1 MNTNA
6 LSDIFT
12 LDSQLIAMLD
22 AVSRGAMVPGC
33 ADITIRAYDE
43 RLHITLP
50 DAPCIYIYALCNP
63 AQTVP
68 YALYIGQSLRH
79 AAVRLDEHLRQC
91 KTAADR
97 YMREELDAGNALR
110 VVVLCAPAD
119 ALNELERTG
128 YRWLMEHVYSAR
140 IMNAA
145 MAGANHCV
153 RGAGDN
159 DRAPVTLH
167 SVMDYGAS
175 VARFPLALVSDELD
189 ALENALTPDALRDL
203 DALAALNIPFGLQAV
218 SVSVDGAAHI
228 LVGAPVMLA
237 ARRSGRDEAFGAVT
251 VVRAKEY
258 AGGDLRVTV
267 EALCTV
273 RDLKRT
279 LPKAVWRTIRALIVQ
294 RRASQCAKA
303 GAATKRVRPVEELAR
318 LLVPEC
324 PHSDSRI
331 RELYSKRNYVIMHES
346 AYDSGAHRDLV
357 MTRAPERADNDS
369 AIAVCTMADCAMA
382 AL

>member
-43 RLHITLP
+43 RLRVALP
-50 DAPCIYIYALCNP
+50 DAPCIYVYALCNP

-68 YALYIGQSLRH
+68 YALYIGQSLRY

-97 YMREELDAGNALR
+97 YLRAQLDAGNALR
-110 VVVLCAPAD
+110 VIVMCAPAD
-119 ALNELERTG
+119 TLNHLERIG

-279 LPKAVWRTIRALIVQ
+279 LPKTVWRTIRALIVQ

-369 AIAVCTMADCAMA
+369 AIAVCAMADCAMA

>member
-43 RLHITLP
+43 RLHIALP

-128 YRWLMEHVYSAR
+128 YRWLMEHAYSAR
-140 IMNAA
+140 IMNADT
-145 MAGANHCV
+145 AGANHCV
-153 RGAGDN
+153 RGAGEKGS
-159 DRAPVTLH
+159 APVTLR
-167 SVMDYGAS
+167 SVMDYGAA
-175 VARFPLALVSDELD
+175 VARFPLTLVSDELD

-218 SVSVDGAAHI
+218 SVSAY
-228 LVGAPVMLA
+228 GAPRLCKMQNLA
-237 ARRSGRDEAFGAVT
+237 PSVANAGLLRLGMVSAPRKRR
-251 VVRAKEY
+251 
-258 AGGDLRVTV
+258 
-267 EALCTV
+267 
-273 RDLKRT
+273 
-279 LPKAVWRTIRALIVQ
+279 
-294 RRASQCAKA
+294 
-303 GAATKRVRPVEELAR
+303 KRVNGL
-318 LLVPEC
+318 
-324 PHSDSRI
+324 
-331 RELYSKRNYVIMHES
+331 ES
-346 AYDSGAHRDLV
+346 AKNAICHNSALPGHAQWWIHAPRDQCLYAHTEMV
-357 MTRAPERADNDS
+357 TAFFTFAHTKSQPPE
-369 AIAVCTMADCAMA
+369 
-382 AL
+382 LLG